1 MNHGLIL
8 RNRKRNSTFVNQKQH
23 NENHKFLYYQMKKLR
38 IVFSVIT
45 LIIIHSGWS
54 VTQAGSFEFALI
66 TDLHIGQNET
76 SVGDLK
82 NSILTINN
90 TPDINFVFVSG
101 DLTEGG
107 DRISLETTKQ
117 LLDKLNVPY
126 FAVPGNHETKW
137 SESGV
142 IDFREIF
149 GDDRFRFDHG
159 DFVFLG
165 FNSGPIIRMMD
176 GHVGIQD
183 ILWLENELKAI
194 DPHKNIVIITHYPL
208 QNGDVDNWYEVTDL
222 LRRYNV
228 KAVLGGHYHSNKLTA
243 YDGIPAF
250 INRSNLRGKEKVG
263 GYSVFNVTE
272 DSILVSEQIIDKPA
286 RRWGGYALNKQYYT
300 SDNSGYVRPDYKVN
314 EQYPQVKVHW
324 MSKTKAAVYS
334 SPVVSDKK
342 VFVGDDLGVLS
353 CFALND
359 VKLLWQF
366 AAKTR
371 ILGTPAVGK
380 NVVVFGSTDRNIYG
394 VNADNG
400 ELIWKI
406 ETGAAVIGAVT
417 IENNRAFIGSSDH
430 VFRCIDIKKGKV
442 VWQYN
447 EIAGYVETRPL
458 IYDNKVIFGAWD
470 SYMYALNKRN
480 GKLEWKWN
488 NGNARMHFSPAAVWP
503 TAAHSKVFF
512 SAPDRVLT
520 ALNAKSGKV
529 VWRTKESMV
538 RETIGLSADKK
549 RIYSKTMQDSVVC
562 FDAKLNQPTRL
573 WSVNV
578 GYGYDHAPSMP
589 VENDNIVY
597 GSTKNG
603 LIFALDAFTGEVL
616 WKHKI
621 GNSLINTVLPLS
633 KGKCVFTS
641 AEGYVGVL
649 VSE

>member
-1 MNHGLIL
+1 
-8 RNRKRNSTFVNQKQH
+8 
-23 NENHKFLYYQMKKLR
+23 
-38 IVFSVIT
+38 
-45 LIIIHSGWS
+45 
-54 VTQAGSFEFALI
+54 
-66 TDLHIGQNET
+66 
-76 SVGDLK
+76 
-82 NSILTINN
+82 
-90 TPDINFVFVSG
+90 
-101 DLTEGG
+101 
-107 DRISLETTKQ
+107 
-117 LLDKLNVPY
+117 
-126 FAVPGNHETKW
+126 
-137 SESGV
+137 
-142 IDFREIF
+142 
-149 GDDRFRFDHG
+149 
-159 DFVFLG
+159 
-165 FNSGPIIRMMD
+165 
-176 GHVGIQD
+176 
-183 ILWLENELKAI
+183 
-194 DPHKNIVIITHYPL
+194 
-208 QNGDVDNWYEVTDL
+208 
-222 LRRYNV
+222 
-228 KAVLGGHYHSNKLTA
+228 
-243 YDGIPAF
+243 
-250 INRSNLRGKEKVG
+250 
-263 GYSVFNVTE
+263 
-272 DSILVSEQIIDKPA
+272 
-286 RRWGGYALNKQYYT
+286 
-300 SDNSGYVRPDYKVN
+300 
-314 EQYPQVKVHW
+314 
-324 MSKTKAAVYS
+324 
-334 SPVVSDKK
+334 

-359 VKLLWQF
+359 GKLLWQF
-366 AAKTR
+366 AAKSR

-380 NVVVFGSTDRNIYG
+380 NVVVFGSTDHNVYG
-394 VNADNG
+394 VKTDNG

-417 IENNRAFIGSSDH
+417 IENNLAFIGSSDH
-430 VFRCIDIKKGKV
+430 VFRCIDIKKGRV

-621 GNSLINTVLPLS
+621 GNSLINTLLPLD
-633 KGKCVFTS
+633 KGNCVFTS

-649 VSE
+649 LSE